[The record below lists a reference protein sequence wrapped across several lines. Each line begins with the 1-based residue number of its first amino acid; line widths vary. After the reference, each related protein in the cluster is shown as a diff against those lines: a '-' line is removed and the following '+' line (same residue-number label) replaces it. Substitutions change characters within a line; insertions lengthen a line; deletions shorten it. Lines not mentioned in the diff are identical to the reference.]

1 VAESHEASHD
11 PLHPL
16 YIMNRTHSSDGR
28 NLLWI
33 GFDATLRDDEP
44 EQHTSQDPKN
54 ALFGVEFYA
63 ILLELLEGF
72 FEVSHDLV
80 NLFGLDYD
88 VIHVGL
94 DDLSDEITKTLEHT
108 SLVRYSRVF

>member
-1 VAESHEASHD
+1 
-11 PLHPL
+11 
-16 YIMNRTHSSDGR
+16 MNQTHSSDGR

-44 EQHTSQDPKN
+44 EQHTSRDPKN

-72 FEVSHDLV
+72 FKVSHELV

-88 VIHVGL
+88 VIHVASTISPMRSPKH
-94 DDLSDEITKTLEHT
+94 LSIHRWYVTP
-108 SLVRYSRVF
+108 VFFSPNSMLT